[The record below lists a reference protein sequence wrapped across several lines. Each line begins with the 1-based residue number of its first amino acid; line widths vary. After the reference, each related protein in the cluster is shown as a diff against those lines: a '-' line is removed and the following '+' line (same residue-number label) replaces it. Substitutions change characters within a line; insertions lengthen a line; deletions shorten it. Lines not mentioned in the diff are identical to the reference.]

1 MRYWQAC
8 GNFIR
13 EICRDFRRTG
23 AVLPSSRFLA
33 KALVTH
39 LRMPRPPARILE
51 VGAGTG
57 AITSEIV
64 RYLRPDDQ
72 LDVVEINA
80 RFVGVLGRRLE
91 LEWHFRRRRAQI
103 RLIHSAVED
112 LHGTA
117 CYDYIVSCL
126 PLNNF
131 PAFLVRQIFQVYR
144 RLLVPGGTLTF
155 YEYVLLRQ
163 LKHPFAGRRE
173 RRRLYRVGRIVRSYV
188 DEYQFEREQV
198 FANFPP
204 ATVRHLHLKP
214 PSAVV
219 FVPGSPIP
227 SAATPVRE
235 FPHPALYL
243 RERRV

>member
-13 EICRDFRRTG
+13 EICRDFRHTG

-39 LRMPRPPARILE
+39 LRLPHPPARILE

-80 RFVGVLGRRLE
+80 RFVGVLSRRME
-91 LEWHFRRRRAQI
+91 LERHFRRRRKQI
-103 RLIHSAVED
+103 RLIHSPVED
-112 LHGTA
+112 LDGTA

-131 PAFLVRQIFQVYR
+131 PAYLVRHIFQAYR

-214 PSAVV
+214 RSAV
-219 FVPGSPIP
+219 FFLPGSSP
-227 SAATPVRE
+227 SPAATVSRDV
-235 FPHPALYL
+235 PHPAHQFQEP
-243 RERRV
+243 RA

>member
-1 MRYWQAC
+1 MWYWEAC

-33 KALVTH
+33 KALITH
-39 LRMPRPPARILE
+39 LKPPRPPARILE

-64 RYLRPDDQ
+64 RYLRPDDR
-72 LDVVEINA
+72 LDVVEVNA
-80 RFVGVLGRRLE
+80 RFIGVLARRIE
-91 LEWHFRRRRAQI
+91 REWHFRRCREQV
-103 RLIHSAVED
+103 RLVHSAVED
-112 LHGTA
+112 LAGTA

-131 PAFLVRQIFQVYR
+131 PSALVRQIFQVYR

-155 YEYVLLRQ
+155 YEYALVRQ
-163 LKHPFAGRRE
+163 LKRPFAGRRE

-188 DEYQFEREQV
+188 EEYQFGRAQV

-214 PSAVV
+214 RPVLT
-219 FVPGSPIP
+219 VP
-227 SAATPVRE
+227 
-235 FPHPALYL
+235 
-243 RERRV
+243 